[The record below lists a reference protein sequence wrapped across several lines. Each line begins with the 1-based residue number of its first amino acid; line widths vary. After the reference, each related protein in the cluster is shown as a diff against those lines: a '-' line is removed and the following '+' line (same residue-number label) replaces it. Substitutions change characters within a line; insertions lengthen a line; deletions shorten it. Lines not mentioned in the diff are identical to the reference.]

1 MSPDAWITAATVLI
15 MFVALA
21 SERVPPAAAVM
32 SATLFLLVIGVIDEA
47 AALSGFA
54 NAAPWT
60 VAALYVLAFAG
71 DKTGMMGPIVN
82 RLLGHGDRVTTAS
95 SARMLLPTAGIS
107 AFINNTPLVAILIGQ
122 VTSWCN
128 RRGVSPSKLL
138 LPISY
143 AAILGG
149 ILTVIGT
156 STNLTASGLL
166 QESGQDPIG
175 LFEITKVSLIP
186 AIAGLVV
193 LIFVVIRIIP
203 ERKGALEEFTDD
215 LNEFAAQMMVVKEG
229 PLDGSTVTDAGLRN
243 LKGIYLVEIERDG
256 QMFPAVS
263 PSRVLRGGD
272 RLTFVGE
279 SSQVVDFQR
288 VTKGLQSAESEHL
301 LEVDSP
307 EHTFYEA
314 VIGAESR
321 LVGQNLADAEFR
333 TRYQAAV
340 VAIRRSGKRIDSQ
353 LGKVTLEA
361 GDTLLLLAGSD
372 FRVKSRRAKDFLV
385 VLRIGGPPP
394 SATKRAP
401 FVGFLALAVI
411 GLAAFEVLSIFEL
424 SLIAVGILI
433 ATRTVSVSESGEA
446 IDFGV
451 ILLIAASFGV
461 GSAIEVSGLAETIST
476 GLVDAFGGW
485 GDLGIIFALALAM
498 TILTELASNNA
509 AVVVLFPITIAVATQ
524 AGLDPRIMVLMIAV
538 MASSSFLT
546 AVGYQTNMMVYGP
559 GGYRFGDLIKAGL
572 PLTITLLVTVSLVT
586 WQLA

>member
-1 MSPDAWITAATVLI
+1 MSADAWITAATVVV
-15 MFVALA
+15 MFAALA
-21 SERVPPAAAVM
+21 SERVPPAASVLT
-32 SATLFLLVIGVIDEA
+32 ATIFLLVVGVIDEA

-71 DKTGMMGPIVN
+71 DRTGLMGPLVN
-82 RLLGHGDRVTTAS
+82 RLLGKGEQVTTAS
-95 SARMLLPTAGIS
+95 TARILLPTAGIS
-107 AFINNTPLVAILIGQ
+107 AFINNTPLVAMLIGQ

-166 QESGQDPIG
+166 QESGEAPIG

-186 AIAGLVV
+186 AIAGLIV
-193 LIFVVIRIIP
+193 LIFIVPRLLP
-203 ERKGALEEFTDD
+203 DRKGALEEFTED
-215 LNEFAAQMMVVKEG
+215 LNEFAAQMKVVAGG
-229 PLDGSTVTDAGLRN
+229 PLDGVTVADAGLRN
-243 LKGIYLVEIERDG
+243 LKGIYLVELERDG
-256 QMFPAVS
+256 HMFPAVS

-288 VTKGLQSAESEHL
+288 VTKGLESAESEHL

-314 VIGAESR
+314 VVGPDSR
-321 LVGQNLADAEFR
+321 LVGQTLQEAEFR

-340 VAIRRSGKRIDSQ
+340 VAIRRSGKRIDRQ

-361 GDTLLLLAGSD
+361 GDTLLLLAGPD
-372 FRVKSRRAKDFLV
+372 FRVRSRRAKDFLV

-401 FVGFLALAVI
+401 FVGILAVAVI
-411 GLAAFEVLSIFEL
+411 TLAAFDVLSILEL
-424 SLIAVGILI
+424 SLIAAGLLI
-433 ATRTVSVSESGEA
+433 ATKTVSISEAGEA

-461 GSAIEVSGLAETIST
+461 GAAIEVSGLAEVISN
-476 GLVDAFGGW
+476 GLIDLFGSW

-509 AVVVLFPITIAVATQ
+509 AVVVLYPITIAVAAE
-524 AGLDPRIMVLMIAV
+524 AGLDPRIMVLMIAI

-559 GGYRFGDLIKAGL
+559 GGYRFGDLIRAGL
-572 PLTITLLVTVSLVT
+572 PLSITLLITVPLVT
-586 WQLA
+586 WQLT

>member
-1 MSPDAWITAATVLI
+1 MSADAWITAATVVV
-15 MFVALA
+15 MFAALA
-21 SERVPPAAAVM
+21 SERVPPAASVLT
-32 SATLFLLVIGVIDEA
+32 ATIFLLVVGVIDEA

-71 DKTGMMGPIVN
+71 DRTGLMGPLVN
-82 RLLGHGDRVTTAS
+82 RLLGKGEEVTTAS
-95 SARMLLPTAGIS
+95 TARILLPTAGIS
-107 AFINNTPLVAILIGQ
+107 AFINNTPLVAMLIGQ

-166 QESGQDPIG
+166 QESGEAPIG
-175 LFEITKVSLIP
+175 LFEITQVSLIP
-186 AIAGLVV
+186 AIAGLIV
-193 LIFVVIRIIP
+193 LIFIVPRLLP
-203 ERKGALEEFTDD
+203 DRKGALEEFTED
-215 LNEFAAQMMVVKEG
+215 LDEFAAQMKVVAGG
-229 PLDGSTVTDAGLRN
+229 PLDGVTVAEAGLRN
-243 LKGIYLVEIERDG
+243 LKGIYLVELERDG
-256 QMFPAVS
+256 HMFPAVS

-288 VTKGLQSAESEHL
+288 VTKGLESAESEHL

-314 VIGAESR
+314 VVGPDSR
-321 LVGQNLADAEFR
+321 LVGQTLQEAEFR

-340 VAIRRSGKRIDSQ
+340 VAIRRSGKRIDRQ

-361 GDTLLLLAGSD
+361 GDTLLLLAGPD
-372 FRVKSRRAKDFLV
+372 FRIRSRRAKDFLV

-401 FVGFLALAVI
+401 FVGILAVAVI
-411 GLAAFEVLSIFEL
+411 TLAAFDVLSILEL
-424 SLIAVGILI
+424 SLIAAGLLV
-433 ATRTVSVSESGEA
+433 ATKTVSISEAGEA

-461 GSAIEVSGLAETIST
+461 GAAIEVSGLAEVISN
-476 GLVDAFGGW
+476 GLIDLFGSW

-509 AVVVLFPITIAVATQ
+509 AVVVLYPITIAVAAE
-524 AGLDPRIMVLMIAV
+524 AGLDPRIMVLMIAI

-559 GGYRFGDLIKAGL
+559 GGYRFGDLIRAGL
-572 PLTITLLVTVSLVT
+572 PLSITLLITVTLVT

>member
-1 MSPDAWITAATVLI
+1 MSADAWITAATVVV
-15 MFVALA
+15 MFAALA
-21 SERVPPAAAVM
+21 SERVPPAASVLT
-32 SATLFLLVIGVIDEA
+32 ATIFLLVVGVIDEA

-71 DKTGMMGPIVN
+71 DRTGLMGPLVN
-82 RLLGHGDRVTTAS
+82 RLLGKGEQVTTAS
-95 SARMLLPTAGIS
+95 TARILLPTAGIS
-107 AFINNTPLVAILIGQ
+107 AFINNTPLVAMLIGQ

-166 QESGQDPIG
+166 QESGEAPIG

-186 AIAGLVV
+186 AIAGLIV
-193 LIFVVIRIIP
+193 LIFIVPRLLP
-203 ERKGALEEFTDD
+203 DRKGALEEFTED
-215 LNEFAAQMMVVKEG
+215 LNEFAAQMKVVAGG
-229 PLDGSTVTDAGLRN
+229 PLDGVTVADAGLRN
-243 LKGIYLVEIERDG
+243 LKGIYLVELERDG
-256 QMFPAVS
+256 HMFPAVS

-288 VTKGLQSAESEHL
+288 VTKGLESAESEHL

-314 VIGAESR
+314 VVGPDSR
-321 LVGQNLADAEFR
+321 LVGQTLQEAEFR

-340 VAIRRSGKRIDSQ
+340 VAIRRSGKRNDRQ

-361 GDTLLLLAGSD
+361 GDTLLLLAGPD
-372 FRVKSRRAKDFLV
+372 FRVRSRRAKDFLV

-401 FVGFLALAVI
+401 FVGILAVAVI
-411 GLAAFEVLSIFEL
+411 TLAAFDVLSILEL
-424 SLIAVGILI
+424 SLIAAGLLI
-433 ATRTVSVSESGEA
+433 ATKTVSISEAGEA

-461 GSAIEVSGLAETIST
+461 GAAIEVSGLAEVISN
-476 GLVDAFGGW
+476 GLIDLFGSW

-509 AVVVLFPITIAVATQ
+509 AVVVLYPITIAVAAE
-524 AGLDPRIMVLMIAV
+524 AGLDPRIMVLMIAI

-559 GGYRFGDLIKAGL
+559 GGYRFGDLIRAGL
-572 PLTITLLVTVSLVT
+572 PLSITLLITVPLVT
-586 WQLA
+586 WQLT

>member
-1 MSPDAWITAATVLI
+1 MSADAWITAATVVV
-15 MFVALA
+15 MFAALA
-21 SERVPPAAAVM
+21 SERVPPAASVLT
-32 SATLFLLVIGVIDEA
+32 ATIFLLVVGVIDEA

-71 DKTGMMGPIVN
+71 DRTGLMGPLVN
-82 RLLGHGDRVTTAS
+82 RLLGKGEQVTTAS
-95 SARMLLPTAGIS
+95 TARILLPTAGIS
-107 AFINNTPLVAILIGQ
+107 AFINNTPLVAMLIGQ

-166 QESGQDPIG
+166 QESGEAPIG

-186 AIAGLVV
+186 AIAGLIV
-193 LIFVVIRIIP
+193 LIFIVPRLLP
-203 ERKGALEEFTDD
+203 DRKGALEEFTED
-215 LNEFAAQMMVVKEG
+215 LNEFAAQMKVVAGG
-229 PLDGSTVTDAGLRN
+229 PLDGVTVADAGLRN
-243 LKGIYLVEIERDG
+243 LKGIYLVELERDG
-256 QMFPAVS
+256 HMFPAVS

-288 VTKGLQSAESEHL
+288 VTKGLESAESEHL

-314 VIGAESR
+314 VVGPDSR
-321 LVGQNLADAEFR
+321 LVGQTLQEAEFR

-340 VAIRRSGKRIDSQ
+340 VAIRRSGKRIDRQ

-361 GDTLLLLAGSD
+361 GDTLLLLAGPD
-372 FRVKSRRAKDFLV
+372 FRVRSRRAKDFLV

-401 FVGFLALAVI
+401 FVGILAVAVI
-411 GLAAFEVLSIFEL
+411 TLAAFDVLSILEL
-424 SLIAVGILI
+424 SLIAAGLLV
-433 ATRTVSVSESGEA
+433 ATKTVSISEAGEA

-461 GSAIEVSGLAETIST
+461 GAAIEVSGLAEVISN
-476 GLVDAFGGW
+476 GLIDLFGSW

-509 AVVVLFPITIAVATQ
+509 AVVVLYPITIAVAAE
-524 AGLDPRIMVLMIAV
+524 AGLDPRIMVLMIAI

-559 GGYRFGDLIKAGL
+559 GGYRFGDLIRAGL
-572 PLTITLLVTVSLVT
+572 PLSITLLITVPLVT
-586 WQLA
+586 WQLT

>member
-1 MSPDAWITAATVLI
+1 MSADAWITAATVVV
-15 MFVALA
+15 MFAALA
-21 SERVPPAAAVM
+21 SERVPPAASVLT
-32 SATLFLLVIGVIDEA
+32 ATIFLLVVGVIDEA

-71 DKTGMMGPIVN
+71 DRTGLMGPLVN
-82 RLLGHGDRVTTAS
+82 RLLGKGEQVTTAS
-95 SARMLLPTAGIS
+95 TARILLPTAGIS
-107 AFINNTPLVAILIGQ
+107 AFINNTPLVAMLIGQ

-166 QESGQDPIG
+166 QESGEAPIG

-186 AIAGLVV
+186 AIAGLIV
-193 LIFVVIRIIP
+193 LIFIVPRLLP
-203 ERKGALEEFTDD
+203 DRKGALEEFTED
-215 LNEFAAQMMVVKEG
+215 LNEFAAQMKVVAGG
-229 PLDGSTVTDAGLRN
+229 PLDGVTVADAGLRN
-243 LKGIYLVEIERDG
+243 LKGIYLVELERDCH
-256 QMFPAVS
+256 MFPAVS

-288 VTKGLQSAESEHL
+288 VTKGLESAESEHL

-314 VIGAESR
+314 VVGPDSR
-321 LVGQNLADAEFR
+321 LVGQTLQEAEFR

-340 VAIRRSGKRIDSQ
+340 VAIRRSGKRIDRQ

-361 GDTLLLLAGSD
+361 GDTLLLLAGPD
-372 FRVKSRRAKDFLV
+372 FRVRSRRAKDFLV

-401 FVGFLALAVI
+401 FVGILAVAVI
-411 GLAAFEVLSIFEL
+411 TLAAFDVLSILEL
-424 SLIAVGILI
+424 SLIAAGLLV
-433 ATRTVSVSESGEA
+433 ATKTVSISEAGEA

-461 GSAIEVSGLAETIST
+461 G
-476 GLVDAFGGW
+476 
-485 GDLGIIFALALAM
+485 
-498 TILTELASNNA
+498 
-509 AVVVLFPITIAVATQ
+509 
-524 AGLDPRIMVLMIAV
+524 
-538 MASSSFLT
+538 
-546 AVGYQTNMMVYGP
+546 
-559 GGYRFGDLIKAGL
+559 
-572 PLTITLLVTVSLVT
+572 
-586 WQLA
+586 

>member
-1 MSPDAWITAATVLI
+1 MAAT
-15 MFVALA
+15 
-21 SERVPPAAAVM
+21 
-32 SATLFLLVIGVIDEA
+32 TFLLVAGVIDEA

-82 RLLGHGDRVTTAS
+82 RLLGKGDRVTTGS
-95 SARMLLPTAGIS
+95 TARMLLPTAGIS

-186 AIAGLVV
+186 AIAGIVV

-203 ERKGALEEFTDD
+203 DRKGALEEFTDD
-215 LNEFAAQMMVVKEG
+215 LDAFAAQMKVVTGG
-229 PLDGSTVTDAGLRN
+229 PLDGTTVADAGLRN
-243 LKGIYLVEIERDG
+243 LKGIYLVEIERNG
-256 QMFPAVS
+256 QLFPAVS
-263 PSRVLRGGD
+263 PSRVLRGED

-288 VTKGLQSAESEHL
+288 VTKGLESAESEHM

-314 VIGAESR
+314 VVGLDSR
-321 LVGQNLADAEFR
+321 LVGQSLAEAEFR
-333 TRYQAAV
+333 SRYQAAV
-340 VAIRRSGKRIDSQ
+340 VAIRRAGKRIDKQ
-353 LGKVTLEA
+353 LGKVSLEA
-361 GDTLLLLAGSD
+361 GDTLLLLAGPD
-372 FRVKSRRAKDFLV
+372 FRARSRRAKDFLV

-394 SATKRAP
+394 SATRRAP
-401 FVGFLALAVI
+401 FVGLLAVAVI

-424 SLIAVGILI
+424 SLIAVGILL
-433 ATRTVSVSESGEA
+433 ATKTVSIPETGQA

-461 GSAIEVSGLAETIST
+461 GAAIEVSGLAETIST

-509 AVVVLFPITIAVATQ
+509 AVVVLYPITIAIAAET
-524 AGLDPRIMVLMIAV
+524 GLDPRIMVLMIAV

-559 GGYRFGDLIKAGL
+559 GGYRFGDLIKAGM
-572 PLTITLLVTVSLVT
+572 PLTITLLITVSLVT

>member
-1 MSPDAWITAATVLI
+1 
-15 MFVALA
+15 MFAALA

-32 SATLFLLVIGVIDEA
+32 AATTFLLVAGVIDEA

-82 RLLGHGDRVTTAS
+82 RLLGKGDRITTGS

-166 QESGQDPIG
+166 EESGQDPIG

-193 LIFVVIRIIP
+193 LLFVVIRMLP
-203 ERKGALEEFTDD
+203 DRKGAIEEFTDD
-215 LNEFAAQMMVVKEG
+215 LDAFAAQMTVVTGG
-229 PLDGSTVTDAGLRN
+229 PLDGTTVADAGLRN
-243 LKGIYLVEIERDG
+243 LKGIYLVEIERNG
-256 QMFPAVS
+256 QLFPAVS
-263 PSRVLRGGD
+263 PSRVLRGDD
-272 RLTFVGE
+272 RLTFVGD
-279 SSQVVDFQR
+279 SSQVLEFQR
-288 VTKGLQSAESEHL
+288 VTKGLESAESKHM

-314 VIGAESR
+314 VVGLDSR
-321 LVGQNLADAEFR
+321 LVGKSLAEAEFR

-340 VAIRRSGKRIDSQ
+340 VAIRRAGKRIDRQ
-353 LGKVTLEA
+353 LGKVSLEA

-372 FRVKSRRAKDFLV
+372 FRARSRRAKDFLV

-401 FVGFLALAVI
+401 FVGLLAAAVI

-433 ATRTVSVSESGEA
+433 ATKTVSVSETGEA

-461 GSAIEVSGLAETIST
+461 GAAIEVSGLAETIST
-476 GLVDAFGGW
+476 GLVDLFGGW

-509 AVVVLFPITIAVATQ
+509 AVVVLFPITLAIAAET
-524 AGLDPRIMVLMIAV
+524 GLDARILVLMIAV

-572 PLTITLLVTVSLVT
+572 PLTITLLVTVPLVT

>member
-1 MSPDAWITAATVLI
+1 MSADAWITAATVVV
-15 MFVALA
+15 MFAALA
-21 SERVPPAAAVM
+21 SDRVPPAASVLA
-32 SATLFLLVIGVIDEA
+32 ATIFLLVVGVIDEA

-60 VAALYVLAFAG
+60 IAALYVLAFAG
-71 DKTGMMGPIVN
+71 DRTGLMGPLVN
-82 RLLGHGDRVTTAS
+82 RLLGKGEEVTTAS
-95 SARMLLPTAGIS
+95 TARILLPTAGIS
-107 AFINNTPLVAILIGQ
+107 AFINNTPLVAMLIGQ

-166 QESGQDPIG
+166 QESGEAPIG

-186 AIAGLVV
+186 AIAGLIV
-193 LIFVVIRIIP
+193 LIFVVPRLLP
-203 ERKGALEEFTDD
+203 DRKGALEEFTED
-215 LNEFAAQMMVVKEG
+215 LNEFAAQMKVVAGG
-229 PLDGSTVTDAGLRN
+229 PLDGVTVADAGLRN
-243 LKGIYLVEIERDG
+243 LNGIYLVELERDG
-256 QMFPAVS
+256 HMFPAVS

-288 VTKGLQSAESEHL
+288 VTKGLESAESEHL

-314 VIGAESR
+314 VVGPDSR
-321 LVGQNLADAEFR
+321 LVGQTLQDAEFR

-340 VAIRRSGKRIDSQ
+340 VAIRRSGKRIDRQ

-361 GDTLLLLAGSD
+361 GDTLLLLAGPD
-372 FRVKSRRAKDFLV
+372 FRVRSRRAKDFLV

-401 FVGFLALAVI
+401 FVGILAVAVI
-411 GLAAFEVLSIFEL
+411 TLAAFDVLSILEL
-424 SLIAVGILI
+424 TLIAAGLLI
-433 ATRTVSVSESGEA
+433 ATKTVSISEAGEA

-461 GSAIEVSGLAETIST
+461 GAAIEVSGLAEVISN
-476 GLVDAFGGW
+476 GLIDLFGSW

-509 AVVVLFPITIAVATQ
+509 AVVVLFPITIAVAAE
-524 AGLDPRIMVLMIAV
+524 AGLDPRIMVLMIAI

-559 GGYRFGDLIKAGL
+559 GGYRFGDLIRAGL
-572 PLTITLLVTVSLVT
+572 PLSITLLITVTLVT

>member
-1 MSPDAWITAATVLI
+1 MSPDAWITAATVVV

-21 SERVPPAAAVM
+21 SERIPPAAAVM
-32 SATLFLLVIGVIDEA
+32 SATIFLLIIGVIDEA

-71 DKTGMMGPIVN
+71 DKTGMMGPVVN
-82 RLLGHGDRVTTAS
+82 RLLGKSDRVTATS
-95 SARMLLPTAGIS
+95 TARMLLPTAGIS

-166 QESGQDPIG
+166 QESGQEPIG

-186 AIAGLVV
+186 AIAGLAV
-193 LIFVVIRIIP
+193 LIFGVVRLIP
-203 ERKGALEEFTDD
+203 DRKDALEEFTDD
-215 LNEFAAQMMVVKEG
+215 LNEFAAQMKVVSGG
-229 PLDGSTVTDAGLRN
+229 PIDGSTVADAGLRN
-243 LKGIYLVEIERDG
+243 LKGIYLVEIERAG
-256 QMFPAVS
+256 QLFPAVS

-288 VTKGLQSAESEHL
+288 VTKGLASAESEHL

-314 VIGAESR
+314 VVGPESR
-321 LVGQNLADAEFR
+321 LVGQSLADAEFR

-340 VAIRRSGKRIDSQ
+340 VAIRRSGKRIDRQ
-353 LGKVTLEA
+353 LGQVSLEA

-401 FVGFLALAVI
+401 FVGLLALTVI
-411 GLAAFEVLSIFEL
+411 TLAAFEVLSIFEL

-433 ATRTVSVSESGEA
+433 ATRTVSISESGEA

-451 ILLIAASFGV
+451 ILLIASAFGI

-476 GLVDAFGGW
+476 GLIDVFGSW
-485 GDLGIIFALALAM
+485 GDLGIIFGLALAM

-572 PLTITLLVTVSLVT
+572 PLTITLLITVSLVT

>member
-1 MSPDAWITAATVLI
+1 
-15 MFVALA
+15 MFIALA
-21 SERVPPAAAVM
+21 SERIPPAAAVM
-32 SATLFLLVIGVIDEA
+32 AATTFLLVAGVIDEA

-82 RLLGHGDRVTTAS
+82 RLLGRGGRVTTGS
-95 SARMLLPTAGIS
+95 TARILLPTAGIS

-128 RRGVSPSKLL
+128 RHGVSPSKLL

-186 AIAGLVV
+186 AIAGIVV
-193 LIFVVIRIIP
+193 LIFLVIRIIP
-203 ERKGALEEFTDD
+203 DRKGALEEFTDD
-215 LNEFAAQMMVVKEG
+215 LNAFAAQMKVVTGG
-229 PLDGSTVTDAGLRN
+229 PLDGTTVADAGLRN

-263 PSRVLRGGD
+263 PSRVLRGDD
-272 RLTFVGE
+272 RLTFVGD
-279 SSQVVDFQR
+279 SSQVVEFQR
-288 VTKGLQSAESEHL
+288 VTKGLESAESEHM

-307 EHTFYEA
+307 DHTFYEA
-314 VIGAESR
+314 VVGLDSR
-321 LVGQNLADAEFR
+321 LVGQSLAEAEFR
-333 TRYQAAV
+333 SRYQAAV
-340 VAIRRSGKRIDSQ
+340 VAIRRAGKRIDRQ
-353 LGKVTLEA
+353 LGKVSLEA
-361 GDTLLLLAGSD
+361 GDTLLLLAGPD
-372 FRVKSRRAKDFLV
+372 FRARSRRAKDFLV

-401 FVGFLALAVI
+401 FVGLLAIAVI

-424 SLIAVGILI
+424 SLIAVGILL
-433 ATRTVSVSESGEA
+433 ATRTVSIPETSQA

-461 GSAIEVSGLAETIST
+461 GAAIEVSGLAETIST

-509 AVVVLFPITIAVATQ
+509 AVVVLYPITIAIAAET
-524 AGLDPRIMVLMIAV
+524 GLDPRIMVLMIAV

-572 PLTITLLVTVSLVT
+572 PLTITLLITVSLVT

>member
-1 MSPDAWITAATVLI
+1 MSADAWITAATVVV
-15 MFVALA
+15 MFAALA
-21 SERVPPAAAVM
+21 SERVPPAASVLT
-32 SATLFLLVIGVIDEA
+32 ATIFLLVVGVIDEA

-71 DKTGMMGPIVN
+71 DRTGLMGPLVN
-82 RLLGHGDRVTTAS
+82 RLLGKGEEVTTAS
-95 SARMLLPTAGIS
+95 TARILLPTAGIS
-107 AFINNTPLVAILIGQ
+107 AFINNTPLVAMLIGQ

-166 QESGQDPIG
+166 QESGEAPIG
-175 LFEITKVSLIP
+175 LFEITQVSLIP
-186 AIAGLVV
+186 AIAGLIV
-193 LIFVVIRIIP
+193 LIFIVPRLLP
-203 ERKGALEEFTDD
+203 DRKGALEEFTED
-215 LNEFAAQMMVVKEG
+215 LNEFAAQMKVVAGG
-229 PLDGSTVTDAGLRN
+229 PLDGVTVAEAGLRN
-243 LKGIYLVEIERDG
+243 LKGIYLVELERDG
-256 QMFPAVS
+256 HMFPAVS

-288 VTKGLQSAESEHL
+288 VTKGLESAESEHL

-314 VIGAESR
+314 VVGPDSR
-321 LVGQNLADAEFR
+321 LVGQTLQEAEFR

-340 VAIRRSGKRIDSQ
+340 VAIRRSGKRIDRQ

-361 GDTLLLLAGSD
+361 GDTLLLLAGPD
-372 FRVKSRRAKDFLV
+372 FRIRSRRAKDFLV

-401 FVGFLALAVI
+401 FVGILAVAVI
-411 GLAAFEVLSIFEL
+411 TLAAFDVLSILEL
-424 SLIAVGILI
+424 SLIAAGLLV
-433 ATRTVSVSESGEA
+433 ATKTVSISEAGEA

-461 GSAIEVSGLAETIST
+461 GAAIEVSGLAEVISN
-476 GLVDAFGGW
+476 GLIDLFGSW

-509 AVVVLFPITIAVATQ
+509 AVVVLYPITIAVAAE
-524 AGLDPRIMVLMIAV
+524 AGLDPRIMVLMIAI

-559 GGYRFGDLIKAGL
+559 GGYRFGDLIRAGL
-572 PLTITLLVTVSLVT
+572 PLSITLLITVTLVT

>member
-1 MSPDAWITAATVLI
+1 MAAT
-15 MFVALA
+15 
-21 SERVPPAAAVM
+21 
-32 SATLFLLVIGVIDEA
+32 TFLLVAGVIDEA

-82 RLLGHGDRVTTAS
+82 RLLGRGDRVTTGS
-95 SARMLLPTAGIS
+95 TARILLPTAGIS

-128 RRGVSPSKLL
+128 RHGVSPSKLL

-186 AIAGLVV
+186 AIAGIVV
-193 LIFVVIRIIP
+193 LIFLVIRIIP
-203 ERKGALEEFTDD
+203 DRKGALEEFTDD
-215 LNEFAAQMMVVKEG
+215 LNAFAAQMKVVTGG
-229 PLDGSTVTDAGLRN
+229 PLDGTTVADAGLRN

-263 PSRVLRGGD
+263 PSRVLRGDD
-272 RLTFVGE
+272 RLTFVGD
-279 SSQVVDFQR
+279 SSQVVEFQR
-288 VTKGLQSAESEHL
+288 VTKGLESAESEHM

-307 EHTFYEA
+307 DHTFYEA
-314 VIGAESR
+314 VVGLDSR
-321 LVGQNLADAEFR
+321 LVGQSLAEAEFR
-333 TRYQAAV
+333 SRYQAAV
-340 VAIRRSGKRIDSQ
+340 VAIRRAGKRIDRQ
-353 LGKVTLEA
+353 LGKVSLEA
-361 GDTLLLLAGSD
+361 GDTLLLLAGPD
-372 FRVKSRRAKDFLV
+372 FRARSRRAKDFLV

-401 FVGFLALAVI
+401 FVGLLAIAVI

-424 SLIAVGILI
+424 SLIAVGILL
-433 ATRTVSVSESGEA
+433 ATRTVSIPETSQA

-461 GSAIEVSGLAETIST
+461 GAAIEVSGLAETIST

-509 AVVVLFPITIAVATQ
+509 AVVVLYPITIAIAAET
-524 AGLDPRIMVLMIAV
+524 GLDPRIMVLMIAV

-572 PLTITLLVTVSLVT
+572 PLTITLLITVSLVT

>member
-1 MSPDAWITAATVLI
+1 MSVEAWITAATVVL
-15 MFVALA
+15 MFAALA
-21 SERVPPAAAVM
+21 SERIPPAAAVL
-32 SATLFLLVIGVIDEA
+32 SATVFLLVIGVIDED

-82 RLLGHGDRVTTAS
+82 RLLGHGDRVTTTS
-95 SARMLLPTAGIS
+95 TARLLLPTAGVS

-138 LPISY
+138 LPVSY

-149 ILTVIGT
+149 TLTVIGT

-175 LFEITKVSLIP
+175 LFEIAKVSLIP
-186 AIAGLVV
+186 AIAGIVV
-193 LIFVVIRIIP
+193 LIFVVVRLIP

-215 LNEFAAQMMVVKEG
+215 LNEFAAQMKVVSGG

-243 LKGIYLVEIERDG
+243 LKGIYLVEIERNG
-256 QMFPAVS
+256 QLFPAVS

-279 SSQVVDFQR
+279 SSQVLDFQR
-288 VTKGLQSAESEHL
+288 VTKGLESAESEHL

-314 VIGAESR
+314 VVGADSR

-340 VAIRRSGKRIDSQ
+340 VAIRRSGHRIDRQ

-372 FRVKSRRAKDFLV
+372 FRVKSRRARDFLV

-401 FVGFLALAVI
+401 FVGLLAVAVI
-411 GLAAFEVLSIFEL
+411 TLAAFEVLSIFEL

-433 ATRTVSVSESGEA
+433 ATRTVSISESGEA

-451 ILLIAASFGV
+451 ILLIAASFGI
-461 GSAIEVSGLAETIST
+461 GSAIEVSGLAGTIST
-476 GLVDAFGGW
+476 GLVDVFGTW
-485 GDLGIIFALALAM
+485 GDLGIIFGLALAM

-509 AVVVLFPITIAVATQ
+509 AVVVMFPITIAVATQ

-546 AVGYQTNMMVYGP
+546 AVGYQTNLMVYGP

-572 PLTITLLVTVSLVT
+572 PLTITLLISVSLVT

>member
-1 MSPDAWITAATVLI
+1 MAAT
-15 MFVALA
+15 
-21 SERVPPAAAVM
+21 
-32 SATLFLLVIGVIDEA
+32 TFLLVAGVIDEA

-82 RLLGHGDRVTTAS
+82 RLLGRGDRVTTGS
-95 SARMLLPTAGIS
+95 TARILLPTAGIS

-128 RRGVSPSKLL
+128 RHGVSPSKLL

-186 AIAGLVV
+186 AIAGIVV
-193 LIFVVIRIIP
+193 LIFLVIRMIP
-203 ERKGALEEFTDD
+203 DRKGALEEFTDD
-215 LNEFAAQMMVVKEG
+215 LNAFAAQMKVVTGG
-229 PLDGSTVTDAGLRN
+229 PLDGTTVADAGLRN

-263 PSRVLRGGD
+263 PSRVLRGDD
-272 RLTFVGE
+272 RLTFVGD
-279 SSQVVDFQR
+279 SSQVVEFQR
-288 VTKGLQSAESEHL
+288 VTKGLESAESEHM

-307 EHTFYEA
+307 DHTFYEA
-314 VIGAESR
+314 VVGLDSR
-321 LVGQNLADAEFR
+321 LVGQSLAEAEFR
-333 TRYQAAV
+333 SRYQAAV
-340 VAIRRSGKRIDSQ
+340 VAIRRAGKRIDRQ
-353 LGKVTLEA
+353 LGKVSLEA
-361 GDTLLLLAGSD
+361 GDTLLLLAGPD
-372 FRVKSRRAKDFLV
+372 FRARSRRAKDFLV

-401 FVGFLALAVI
+401 FVGLLAIAVI

-424 SLIAVGILI
+424 SLIAVGILL
-433 ATRTVSVSESGEA
+433 ATRTVSIPETSQA

-461 GSAIEVSGLAETIST
+461 GAAIEVSGLAETIST

-509 AVVVLFPITIAVATQ
+509 AVVVLYPITIAIAAET
-524 AGLDPRIMVLMIAV
+524 GLDPRIMVLMIAV

-572 PLTITLLVTVSLVT
+572 PLTITLLITVSLVT

>member
-1 MSPDAWITAATVLI
+1 MSADAWITAATVVV
-15 MFVALA
+15 MFAALA
-21 SERVPPAAAVM
+21 SERVPPAASVLT
-32 SATLFLLVIGVIDEA
+32 ATIFLLVVGVIDEA

-71 DKTGMMGPIVN
+71 DRTGLMGPLVN
-82 RLLGHGDRVTTAS
+82 RLLGKGEEVTTAS
-95 SARMLLPTAGIS
+95 TARILLPTAGIS
-107 AFINNTPLVAILIGQ
+107 AFINNTPLVAMLIGQ

-166 QESGQDPIG
+166 QESGEAPIG
-175 LFEITKVSLIP
+175 LFEITQVSLIP
-186 AIAGLVV
+186 AIAGLIV
-193 LIFVVIRIIP
+193 LIFIVPRLLP
-203 ERKGALEEFTDD
+203 DRKGALEEFTED
-215 LNEFAAQMMVVKEG
+215 LDEFAAQMKVVAGG
-229 PLDGSTVTDAGLRN
+229 PLDGVTVAEAGLRN
-243 LKGIYLVEIERDG
+243 LKGIYLVELERDG
-256 QMFPAVS
+256 HMFPAVS

-288 VTKGLQSAESEHL
+288 VTKGLESAESEHL

-314 VIGAESR
+314 VVGPDSR
-321 LVGQNLADAEFR
+321 LVGQTLQEAEFR

-340 VAIRRSGKRIDSQ
+340 VAIRRSGKRIDRQ

-361 GDTLLLLAGSD
+361 GDTLLLLAGPD
-372 FRVKSRRAKDFLV
+372 FRIRSRRAKDFLV

-401 FVGFLALAVI
+401 FVGILAVAVI
-411 GLAAFEVLSIFEL
+411 TLAAFDVLSILEL
-424 SLIAVGILI
+424 SLFAAGLLI
-433 ATRTVSVSESGEA
+433 ATRTVSISEAGEA

-461 GSAIEVSGLAETIST
+461 GAAIEVSGLAEVISN
-476 GLVDAFGGW
+476 GLIDLFGSW

-509 AVVVLFPITIAVATQ
+509 AVVVLYPITIAVAAE
-524 AGLDPRIMVLMIAV
+524 AGLDPRIMVLMIAI

-559 GGYRFGDLIKAGL
+559 GGYRFGDLIRAGL
-572 PLTITLLVTVSLVT
+572 PLSITLLITVTLVT

>member
-1 MSPDAWITAATVLI
+1 
-15 MFVALA
+15 MFAALA
-21 SERVPPAAAVM
+21 SERMPPAAAVV
-32 SATLFLLVIGVIDEA
+32 SATVFLLVTGVIDEE

-60 VAALYVLAFAG
+60 IAALYVLAFAG
-71 DKTGMMGPIVN
+71 DKTGMMGPIIN
-82 RLLGHGDRVTTAS
+82 RLLGSSDRVTTKS
-95 SARMLLPTAGIS
+95 TARLLLPVSGVS

-186 AIAGLVV
+186 ALAGILV
-193 LIFVVIRIIP
+193 LIFIVVRMIP
-203 ERKGALEEFTDD
+203 DRKGALEEFTDD
-215 LNEFAAQMMVVKEG
+215 LNEFAAQMKVVDGG
-229 PLDGSTVTDAGLRN
+229 PMDGATVADAGMRN

-256 QMFPAVS
+256 HLFPAVS
-263 PSRVLRGGD
+263 PNRVLRGGD

-279 SSQVVDFQR
+279 SSQVVEFQR
-288 VTKGLQSAESEHL
+288 VTKGLQSAESEHM

-314 VIGAESR
+314 VVGQDSR

-340 VAIRRSGKRIDSQ
+340 VAIRRAGKRIDRQ

-361 GDTLLLLAGSD
+361 GDTLLLLAGTD
-372 FRVKSRRAKDFLV
+372 FRVKSRRARDFLV

-394 SATKRAP
+394 SATRRAP
-401 FVGFLALAVI
+401 FVGLIALAVI
-411 GLAAFEVLSIFEL
+411 TLAAFEVLSIFEL

-433 ATRTVSVSESGEA
+433 ATKTVSISETGEA

-451 ILLIAASFGV
+451 VLLIAASFGV
-461 GSAIEVSGLAETIST
+461 GAAIEVSGLAETIST
-476 GLVDAFGGW
+476 GLVDTFGSW
-485 GDLGIIFALALAM
+485 GDLGVIFALALAM

-509 AVVVLFPITIAVATQ
+509 AVVVLFPITLAIAAET
-524 AGLDPRIMVLMIAV
+524 GLDPRIMVMMIAV

-572 PLTITLLVTVSLVT
+572 PLTITLLITVSLVT

>member
-1 MSPDAWITAATVLI
+1 
-15 MFVALA
+15 MFIALA
-21 SERVPPAAAVM
+21 SERIPPAAAVM
-32 SATLFLLVIGVIDEA
+32 AATTFLLVAGVIDEA

-82 RLLGHGDRVTTAS
+82 RLLGKGDRVTTGS
-95 SARMLLPTAGIS
+95 TARMLLPTAGIS

-186 AIAGLVV
+186 AIAGIVV

-203 ERKGALEEFTDD
+203 DRKGALEEFTDD
-215 LNEFAAQMMVVKEG
+215 LDAFAAQMKVVTGG
-229 PLDGSTVTDAGLRN
+229 PLDGTTVADAGLRN
-243 LKGIYLVEIERDG
+243 LKGIYLVEIERNG
-256 QMFPAVS
+256 QLFPAVS
-263 PSRVLRGGD
+263 PSRVLRGED

-288 VTKGLQSAESEHL
+288 VTKGLESAESEHM

-314 VIGAESR
+314 VVGLDSR
-321 LVGQNLADAEFR
+321 LVGQSLAEAEFR
-333 TRYQAAV
+333 SRYQAAV
-340 VAIRRSGKRIDSQ
+340 VAIRRAGKRIDKQ
-353 LGKVTLEA
+353 LGKVSLEA
-361 GDTLLLLAGSD
+361 GDTLLLLAGPD
-372 FRVKSRRAKDFLV
+372 FRARSRRAKDFLV

-394 SATKRAP
+394 SATRRAP
-401 FVGFLALAVI
+401 FVGLLAVAVI

-424 SLIAVGILI
+424 SLIAVGILL
-433 ATRTVSVSESGEA
+433 ATKTVSIPETGQA

-461 GSAIEVSGLAETIST
+461 GAAIEVSGLAETIST

-509 AVVVLFPITIAVATQ
+509 AVVVLYPITIAIAAET
-524 AGLDPRIMVLMIAV
+524 GLDPRIMVLMIAV

-559 GGYRFGDLIKAGL
+559 GGYRFGDLIKAGM
-572 PLTITLLVTVSLVT
+572 PLTITLLIKVSLVT

>member
-1 MSPDAWITAATVLI
+1 
-15 MFVALA
+15 MFAALA
-21 SERVPPAAAVM
+21 SERIPPAASVV
-32 SATLFLLVIGVIDEA
+32 SATVFLLVIGVIDEE

-60 VAALYVLAFAG
+60 IAALYVLAFAG
-71 DKTGMMGPIVN
+71 DKTGMMGPIIN
-82 RLLGHGDRVTTAS
+82 RLLGNSDRVTTKS
-95 SARMLLPTAGIS
+95 TARLLLPVSGVS

-166 QESGQDPIG
+166 EESGQDPIG

-186 AIAGLVV
+186 AIAGIVV
-193 LIFVVIRIIP
+193 LILIVVRMIP
-203 ERKGALEEFTDD
+203 DRKGALEEFTDD
-215 LNEFAAQMMVVKEG
+215 LNEFAAQMKVVPDG
-229 PLDGSTVTDAGLRN
+229 PMDGVTVAEAGMRN

-256 QMFPAVS
+256 QLFPAVS
-263 PSRVLRGGD
+263 PNRVLRGGD

-288 VTKGLQSAESEHL
+288 VTKGLQSAESEHM

-314 VIGAESR
+314 VVGQDSR

-340 VAIRRSGKRIDSQ
+340 VAIRRSGKRIDRQ

-361 GDTLLLLAGSD
+361 GDTLLLLAGTD
-372 FRVKSRRAKDFLV
+372 FRVKSRRARDFLV

-401 FVGFLALAVI
+401 FVGLLALAVI
-411 GLAAFEVLSIFEL
+411 TLAAFEVASIFEL

-433 ATRTVSVSESGEA
+433 ATKTVSISETGEA

-451 ILLIAASFGV
+451 VLLIAASFGV
-461 GSAIEVSGLAETIST
+461 GAAIEVSGLAETIST
-476 GLVDAFGGW
+476 GLVDTFGSW
-485 GDLGIIFALALAM
+485 GDLGVIFALALAM

-524 AGLDPRIMVLMIAV
+524 TGLDPRIMVLMIAV

-572 PLTITLLVTVSLVT
+572 PLTITLLITVSLVT

>member
-1 MSPDAWITAATVLI
+1 MSADAWITAATVVV
-15 MFVALA
+15 MFAALA
-21 SERVPPAAAVM
+21 SERVPPAASVLT
-32 SATLFLLVIGVIDEA
+32 ATIFLLVVGVIDEA

-71 DKTGMMGPIVN
+71 DRTGLMGPLVN
-82 RLLGHGDRVTTAS
+82 RLLGKGEQVTTAS
-95 SARMLLPTAGIS
+95 TARILLPTAGIS
-107 AFINNTPLVAILIGQ
+107 AFINNTPLVAMLIGQ

-166 QESGQDPIG
+166 QESGEAPIG

-186 AIAGLVV
+186 AIAGLIV
-193 LIFVVIRIIP
+193 LIFIVPRLLP
-203 ERKGALEEFTDD
+203 DRKGALEEFTED
-215 LNEFAAQMMVVKEG
+215 LNEFAAQMKVVAGG
-229 PLDGSTVTDAGLRN
+229 PLDGVTVADAGLRN
-243 LKGIYLVEIERDG
+243 LKGIYLVELERDG
-256 QMFPAVS
+256 HMFPAVS

-288 VTKGLQSAESEHL
+288 VTKGLESAESEHL

-314 VIGAESR
+314 VVGPDSR
-321 LVGQNLADAEFR
+321 LVGQTLQEAEFR

-340 VAIRRSGKRIDSQ
+340 VAIRRSGKRIDRQ

-361 GDTLLLLAGSD
+361 GDTLLLLAGPD
-372 FRVKSRRAKDFLV
+372 FRVRSRRAKDFLV

-401 FVGFLALAVI
+401 FVGILAVAVI
-411 GLAAFEVLSIFEL
+411 TLAAFDVLSILEL
-424 SLIAVGILI
+424 SLIAAGLLV
-433 ATRTVSVSESGEA
+433 ATKTVSISEAGEA

-461 GSAIEVSGLAETIST
+461 GAAIEVSGLAEVISN
-476 GLVDAFGGW
+476 GLIDLFGSW

-509 AVVVLFPITIAVATQ
+509 AVVVLYPITIAVAAE
-524 AGLDPRIMVLMIAV
+524 AGLDPRIMVLMIAI

-559 GGYRFGDLIKAGL
+559 GGYRFGDLIRAGL
-572 PLTITLLVTVSLVT
+572 PLSITLLITVPLVT

>member
-1 MSPDAWITAATVLI
+1 VSADAWITAITVVV
-15 MFVALA
+15 MFIALA
-21 SERVPPAAAVM
+21 SERIPPAASVV
-32 SATLFLLVIGVIDEA
+32 SATVFLLVIGVIDEA

-60 VAALYVLAFAG
+60 IAALYILAFAG

-82 RLLGHGDRVTTAS
+82 RLLGNKNEVTTAS
-95 SARMLLPTAGIS
+95 TSRLLLPVSGVS

-122 VTSWCN
+122 VTSWCS
-128 RRGVSPSKLL
+128 RRGIPPSKLL

-175 LFEITKVSLIP
+175 LFEVTKVSLIP

-193 LIFVVIRIIP
+193 LIFVVIRLIP

-215 LNEFAAQMMVVKEG
+215 LNEFAAQMKVVPDG
-229 PLDGSTVTDAGLRN
+229 PLDGSTVADAGLRN

-256 QMFPAVS
+256 HLFPAVS
-263 PSRVLRGGD
+263 PNRVLRGDD

-314 VIGAESR
+314 VVGQDSR
-321 LVGQNLADAEFR
+321 LVGQSLAEAEFR

-340 VAIRRSGKRIDSQ
+340 VAIRRAGKRIDRQ

-361 GDTLLLLAGSD
+361 GDTLLLLAGTD
-372 FRVKSRRAKDFLV
+372 FRVKSRRARDFLV

-401 FVGFLALAVI
+401 FVGLLALAVI
-411 GLAAFEVLSIFEL
+411 TLAAFEVLSIFEL

-433 ATRTVSVSESGEA
+433 ATKTVSISETGEA

-451 ILLIAASFGV
+451 VLLIAASFGV

-476 GLVDAFGGW
+476 GLVDLFGSW

-509 AVVVLFPITIAVATQ
+509 AVVVLFPITIAVAAET
-524 AGLDPRIMVLMIAV
+524 GLDPRIMVLMIAV

-572 PLTITLLVTVSLVT
+572 PLTITLLITVSLVT

>member
-314 VIGAESR
+314 VIGADSR
-321 LVGQNLADAEFR
+321 LVGQNLAVAEFR
-333 TRYQAAV
+333 TRYLAAV

>member
-1 MSPDAWITAATVLI
+1 MSADAWITAATVVV
-15 MFVALA
+15 MFAALA
-21 SERVPPAAAVM
+21 SDRVPPAASVLT
-32 SATLFLLVIGVIDEA
+32 ATIFLLVVGVIDEA

-60 VAALYVLAFAG
+60 IAALYVLAFAG
-71 DKTGMMGPIVN
+71 DRTGLMGPLVN
-82 RLLGHGDRVTTAS
+82 RLLGKGDQVTTAS
-95 SARMLLPTAGIS
+95 TARILLPTAGIS
-107 AFINNTPLVAILIGQ
+107 AFINNTPLVAMLIGQ

-166 QESGQDPIG
+166 QESGEAPIG

-186 AIAGLVV
+186 AIAGLIV
-193 LIFVVIRIIP
+193 LIFVVPRLLP
-203 ERKGALEEFTDD
+203 DRKGALEEFTED
-215 LNEFAAQMMVVKEG
+215 LNEFAAQMMVVAGG
-229 PLDGSTVTDAGLRN
+229 PLDGATVADAGLRN
-243 LKGIYLVEIERDG
+243 LKGIYLVELERDG
-256 QMFPAVS
+256 HMFPAVS

-288 VTKGLQSAESEHL
+288 VTKGLESAESEHL

-314 VIGAESR
+314 VVGPDSR
-321 LVGQNLADAEFR
+321 LVGQTLQDAEFR

-340 VAIRRSGKRIDSQ
+340 VAIRRSGKRIDRQ

-361 GDTLLLLAGSD
+361 GDTLLLLAGPD
-372 FRVKSRRAKDFLV
+372 FRVRSRRAKDFLV

-401 FVGFLALAVI
+401 FVGILAVAVI
-411 GLAAFEVLSIFEL
+411 TLAAFDVLSILEL
-424 SLIAVGILI
+424 TLIAAGLLVV
-433 ATRTVSVSESGEA
+433 TKTVSISEAGEA

-461 GSAIEVSGLAETIST
+461 GAAIEVSGLAEVISN
-476 GLVDAFGGW
+476 GLIDLFGSW
-485 GDLGIIFALALAM
+485 GDLGIIFAIALAM

-509 AVVVLFPITIAVATQ
+509 AVVVLFPITIAVAAE
-524 AGLDPRIMVLMIAV
+524 AGLDPRIMVLMIAI

-559 GGYRFGDLIKAGL
+559 GGYRFGDLIRAGL
-572 PLTITLLVTVSLVT
+572 PLSITLLITVTLVT

>member
-1 MSPDAWITAATVLI
+1 MSPDAWITAATVVV

-21 SERVPPAAAVM
+21 SERIPPAAAVM
-32 SATLFLLVIGVIDEA
+32 SATIFLLIIGVIDEA

-71 DKTGMMGPIVN
+71 DKTGMMGPVVN
-82 RLLGHGDRVTTAS
+82 RLLGKSDRVTATS
-95 SARMLLPTAGIS
+95 TARMLLPTAGIS

-166 QESGQDPIG
+166 QESGQEPIG

-186 AIAGLVV
+186 AIAGLAV
-193 LIFVVIRIIP
+193 LIFGVVRLIP
-203 ERKGALEEFTDD
+203 DRKGALEEFTDD
-215 LNEFAAQMMVVKEG
+215 LNEFAAQMKVVSGG
-229 PLDGSTVTDAGLRN
+229 PIDGSTVADAGLRN
-243 LKGIYLVEIERDG
+243 LKGIYLVEIERAG
-256 QMFPAVS
+256 QLFPAVS

-288 VTKGLQSAESEHL
+288 VTKGLASAESEHL

-314 VIGAESR
+314 VVGPESR
-321 LVGQNLADAEFR
+321 LVGQSLADAEFR

-340 VAIRRSGKRIDSQ
+340 VAIRRSGKRIDRQ
-353 LGKVTLEA
+353 LGQVSLEA

-401 FVGFLALAVI
+401 FVGLLALTVI
-411 GLAAFEVLSIFEL
+411 TLAAFEVLSIFEL

-433 ATRTVSVSESGEA
+433 ATRTVSISESGEA

-451 ILLIAASFGV
+451 ILLIASAFGI

-476 GLVDAFGGW
+476 GLIDVFGSW
-485 GDLGIIFALALAM
+485 GDLGIIFGLALAM

-572 PLTITLLVTVSLVT
+572 PLTITLLITVSLVT

>member
-314 VIGAESR
+314 VIGADSR

>member
-1 MSPDAWITAATVLI
+1 MSLEAWITAATVVV
-15 MFVALA
+15 MFGALA
-21 SERVPPAAAVM
+21 SERIPPAAAVV

-71 DKTGMMGPIVN
+71 DKTGMMGPLVN
-82 RLLGHGDRVTTAS
+82 RLLGRGDKLTTTS
-95 SARMLLPTAGIS
+95 TARLLLPTAGIS
-107 AFINNTPLVAILIGQ
+107 AFINNTPLVAMLIGQ
-122 VTSWCN
+122 VTTWCN
-128 RRGVSPSKLL
+128 RRGISPSKLL
-138 LPISY
+138 LPVSY

-186 AIAGLVV
+186 AIAGMIV
-193 LIFVVIRIIP
+193 LIFVVTKILP
-203 ERKGALEEFTDD
+203 ERKDALEEFTED
-215 LNEFAAQMMVVKEG
+215 LDEFAAQMKVVDGG
-229 PLDGSTVTDAGLRN
+229 PLDGITVADAGLRN

-256 QMFPAVS
+256 HMFPAVS

-279 SSQVVDFQR
+279 SDQVVDFQR
-288 VTKGLQSAESEHL
+288 STKGLASAESEHL

-314 VIGAESR
+314 VIGPDSR
-321 LVGQNLADAEFR
+321 LVGQTLADAEFR

-340 VAIRRSGKRIDSQ
+340 VAIRRSGRRIDSQ
-353 LGKVTLEA
+353 LGKVNLEA
-361 GDTLLLLAGSD
+361 GDTLLLLAGPD
-372 FRVKSRRAKDFLV
+372 FRIRSRRAKDFLV

-394 SATKRAP
+394 SASKRAP
-401 FVGFLALAVI
+401 FVGLLAVAVI
-411 GLAAFEVLSIFEL
+411 ALAAFEVLSIFEL
-424 SLIAVGILI
+424 SLIAAGLLI
-433 ATRTVSVSESGEA
+433 ATRTVSISESGEA

-461 GSAIEVSGLAETIST
+461 GAAIETSGLAATISN
-476 GLVDAFGGW
+476 GLVDLFGSW

-509 AVVVLFPITIAVATQ
+509 AVVVLFPITIAVAAE

-559 GGYRFGDLIKAGL
+559 GGYRFGDLIKAGM
-572 PLTITLLVTVSLVT
+572 PLTITLLITVTLVT

>member
-1 MSPDAWITAATVLI
+1 MSADAWITAATVVV
-15 MFVALA
+15 MFAALA
-21 SERVPPAAAVM
+21 SERVPPAASVLT
-32 SATLFLLVIGVIDEA
+32 ATIFLLVVGVIDEA

-71 DKTGMMGPIVN
+71 DRTGLMGPLVN
-82 RLLGHGDRVTTAS
+82 RLLGKGEQVTTAS
-95 SARMLLPTAGIS
+95 TARILLPTAGIS
-107 AFINNTPLVAILIGQ
+107 AFINNTPLVAMLIGQ

-166 QESGQDPIG
+166 QENGEAPIG

-186 AIAGLVV
+186 AIAGLIV
-193 LIFVVIRIIP
+193 LIFIVPRLLP
-203 ERKGALEEFTDD
+203 DRKGALEEFTED
-215 LNEFAAQMMVVKEG
+215 LNEFAAQMKVVAGG
-229 PLDGSTVTDAGLRN
+229 PLDGVTVADAGLRN
-243 LKGIYLVEIERDG
+243 LKGIYLVELERDG
-256 QMFPAVS
+256 HMFPAVS

-288 VTKGLQSAESEHL
+288 VTKGLESAESEHL

-314 VIGAESR
+314 VVGPDSR
-321 LVGQNLADAEFR
+321 LVGQTLQEAEFR

-340 VAIRRSGKRIDSQ
+340 VAIRRSGKRIDRQ

-361 GDTLLLLAGSD
+361 GDTLLLLAGPD
-372 FRVKSRRAKDFLV
+372 FRVRSRRAKDFLV

-401 FVGFLALAVI
+401 FVGILAVAVI
-411 GLAAFEVLSIFEL
+411 TLAAFDVLSILEL
-424 SLIAVGILI
+424 SLIAAGLLI
-433 ATRTVSVSESGEA
+433 ATKTVSISEAGEA

-461 GSAIEVSGLAETIST
+461 GAAIEVSGLAEVISN
-476 GLVDAFGGW
+476 GLIDLFGSW

-509 AVVVLFPITIAVATQ
+509 AVVVLYPITIAVAAE
-524 AGLDPRIMVLMIAV
+524 AGLDPRIMVLMIAI

-559 GGYRFGDLIKAGL
+559 GGYRFGDLIRAGL
-572 PLTITLLVTVSLVT
+572 PLSITLLITVPLVT
-586 WQLA
+586 WQLT